1 MSDSASPESTPET
14 TTPPSPTAP
23 PAGASEWRAGQH
35 SQFAGRSAEEI
46 LGIAEGQRLALEQQ
60 AAVLQRFNQPTHTEP
75 RNRFDLDVQDDEY
88 LTGRQVKGLF
98 QQLANQ
104 PAPVDQTARNLA
116 AQGLYTNIRAAR
128 ADEFKRWGSEIDNE
142 IRRLDVSYWTY
153 DALNTIVN
161 MVRANHVDELVAE
174 KAQRLANEAHP
185 TIRSGSGGSGG
196 GPLTQQRTLDSDTLP
211 KSWVDKARLLGIDE
225 TTVREFAQIAGTTP
239 DEYLADVEKY
249 GKNGAVIRG

>member
-23 PAGASEWRAGQH
+23 PIGASEWRAPSGP
-35 SQFAGRSAEEI
+35 FAGMTKEEI
-46 LGIAEGQRLALEQQ
+46 LGIATGQ
-60 AAVLQRFNQPTHTEP
+60 AAALDNANSMLQRFNQPVQEP
-75 RNRFDLDVQDDEY
+75 RNRFDLDLPDDEY
-88 LTGRQVKGLF
+88 LTGRQVKGIL
-98 QQLANQ
+98 QNIANQ
-104 PAPVDQTARNLA
+104 PAPVDQRARQLA
-116 AQGLYTNIRAAR
+116 AESLYGNLRQSR

-174 KAQRLANEAHP
+174 KAQRLASESHP
-185 TIRSGSGGSGG
+185 TIRSGTGGSGG
-196 GPLTQQRTLDSDTLP
+196 GSHIQQRTLDSDTLP
-211 KSWVDKARLLGIDE
+211 KGWVEQAKLRGIDE
-225 TTVREFAQIAGTTP
+225 STVREFAQMQGITP
-239 DEYLADVEKY
+239 DEYLAQVEQY